1 MPWNLFRGSAAVA
14 ALEGQYRAYLTR
26 LRLAELPEHPRFV
39 FCSTD
44 MAYGVNWTFTRDEVG
59 SYVAGYAPTP
69 ADWMLARTVAASS
82 CFPPF
87 FNPQSVGL
95 DPSGLKGGRDPVSDE
110 RNTRVKGLRFS
121 DGGLYDNMG
130 LEPVWKSHAVILV
143 SEGGSTFDAGADG
156 GLLWRLNRYV
166 EVIGRQSGAQRKRW
180 LISNFVEGVLRGTY
194 WGIGTDIANYEIGF
208 SGYPLGLVKRVI
220 AEIRT
225 DMDRF
230 EEPERS
236 ILENHG
242 YLLADAA
249 VRRCADFLALTEPP
263 DPVAPYQRWM
273 DVELAE
279 AALIESSERR
289 FPFGRGW
296 P

>member
-1 MPWNLFRGSAAVA
+1 MR
-14 ALEGQYRAYLTR
+14 R
-26 LRLAELPEHPRFV
+26 LK
-39 FCSTD
+39 
-44 MAYGVNWTFTRDEVG
+44 
-59 SYVAGYAPTP
+59 
-69 ADWMLARTVAASS
+69 AS
-82 CFPPF
+82 
-87 FNPQSVGL
+87 
-95 DPSGLKGGRDPVSDE
+95 
-110 RNTRVKGLRFS
+110 
-121 DGGLYDNMG
+121 
-130 LEPVWKSHAVILV
+130 
-143 SEGGSTFDAGADG
+143 ADG

-194 WGIGTDIANYEIGF
+194 WGIGTYIANYGIGF

-249 VRRCADFLALTEPP
+249 VRRYADFLALTEPP